1 MIRRPPRSTRTDTL
15 FPYTTLFRSPDE
27 QADEDETDYRRNVKP
42 RKGGD
47 HDPRG
52 PKHDQGVAEARCFRF
67 DGHATVL
74 GRPPPLGYRPCQ
86 SKRLSEGRERRGP
99 PLTIAGGPRLARG
112 RRQLVH
118 TDPHAVVLRRP
129 SSFRD
134 SRR

>member
-1 MIRRPPRSTRTDTL
+1 MRISDWSSDVCSSDL
-15 FPYTTLFRSPDE
+15 
-27 QADEDETDYRRNVKP
+27 EDETDYRRNAKP

-86 SKRLSEGRERRGP
+86 SQRLSEGRERKER
-99 PLTIAGGPRLARG
+99 PLTIDGSPRLARG
-112 RRQLVH
+112 CASVVTTH
-118 TDPHAVVLRRP
+118 TTADAIRTPP
-129 SSFRD
+129 IFSNY
-134 SRR
+134 